1 MNIYSSNVYTNIY
14 SSESGFLNEEGNL
27 FDGGSYTV
35 FAATDRAFNDYLL
48 SFEGGGGPGGTMF
61 NQGNGVSPGIERLK
75 KNKDELEKV
84 I

>member
-1 MNIYSSNVYTNIY
+1 MNIYSWNVYTNIY
-14 SSESGFLNEEGNL
+14 FSESGFLNEDGNL

-48 SFEGGGGPGGTMF
+48 SFEGAGGTMF

-75 KNKDELEKV
+75 KHKDELEKV